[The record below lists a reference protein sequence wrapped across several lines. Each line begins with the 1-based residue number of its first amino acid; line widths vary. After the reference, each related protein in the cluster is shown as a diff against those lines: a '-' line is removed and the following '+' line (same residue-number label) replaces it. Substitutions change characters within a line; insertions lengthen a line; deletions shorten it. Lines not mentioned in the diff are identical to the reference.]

1 MIAATMVFYV
11 HPKIP
16 LSMVGTQCTSPPW
29 HAKPVADS
37 GDPNQLSLSQ
47 LSLKVS
53 GLLLSDPQK
62 SAFAISWP
70 QNRFCDSVE
79 SCSAI

>member
-1 MIAATMVFYV
+1 MIAATMVFYD
-11 HPKIP
+11 HPIISQ
-16 LSMVGTQCTSPPW
+16 SMVATQCTSPPL
-29 HAKPVADS
+29 HAKPVAHS

-53 GLLLSDPQK
+53 GLILTDPQK
-62 SAFAISWP
+62 SAFAIFWP